1 MNASFVLPVIIIA
14 VTRADKNSNSSSSIN
29 LHHLAIQAS
38 MNSTELEN
46 SLPSNSTFVDA
57 GESVDFRNQRTSIL
71 PTHEV

>member
-1 MNASFVLPVIIIA
+1 MRVFFTGHNYCCYKSGAKFEFKQRKLV
-14 VTRADKNSNSSSSIN
+14 N
-29 LHHLAIQAS
+29 LIYLAIQAS

>member
-14 VTRADKNSNSSSSIN
+14 VTRVEQNSNSSSSIN
-29 LHHLAIQAS
+29 LIYLTIQAS

>member
-14 VTRADKNSNSSSSIN
+14 VTRVEQNSNSSSIN
-29 LHHLAIQAS
+29 LIYLAIQAS

>member
-1 MNASFVLPVIIIA
+1 MNASFILPVIIIA
-14 VTRADKNSNSSSSIN
+14 VTRVEQNSNSSSIN
-29 LHHLAIQAS
+29 LIYLAIQAS

>member
-1 MNASFVLPVIIIA
+1 MNASFILPVIIIA
-14 VTRADKNSNSSSSIN
+14 VTRVEQNSNSSSSIN
-29 LHHLAIQAS
+29 LIYLTIQAS